1 MTVGRGRGN
10 LTIIW
15 GGRAKGVK
23 NDCWAGR
30 GEFDCQKG

>member
-23 NDCWAGR
+23 NDCWALGR
-30 GEFDCQKG
+30 EGGI